1 MDIATTFPDPS
12 VQAELLTS
20 SYDSNENGILEESEQ
35 TFTYLSLSN
44 KGVKDLRGIEL
55 LTQLT
60 SLDVS
65 DNVELTYINAKALVN
80 LVSLSVYNT
89 GLTTLDISGLTKL
102 TSLSAYNCT
111 SLTAIIADGCSSLN
125 YISNWGENNF
135 PSLTSISLKGTA
147 FISFSV
153 SSFSKIESVDLSNCT
168 SLTDFSAD
176 YASNLTS
183 LNLSGCTELTY
194 LSVTNN
200 ESLATLT
207 VADLPKL
214 TSLSINDNP
223 ILNNPTLT
231 GLTALTSLDASN
243 DPGLTTIDV
252 SEMRELET
260 LYLNNTGLTTL
271 DISGLTKLTSLY
283 AYGCASLTT
292 IIADGC
298 SSLNYISNWDESNF
312 PSLTSISLKGTA
324 FISFGISNNTKIES
338 VDLSNCT
345 SLTDF
350 SADYASNLTS
360 LNLSGCTELT
370 YLSVT
375 NNESLATLT
384 VADLPKLTSLS
395 INDNPI
401 LNNPTLTGLTAL
413 TSLDASNDPGLT
425 TIDVSEMRE
434 LETLYLNNTGL
445 TTLDIS
451 GLTKLTSLYA
461 YGCASL
467 TTIIADGCS
476 SLNYIS
482 NWDESNYPSLTS
494 ISLKGTAFPS
504 FDVSNNTKI
513 ESVDL
518 SNCASLTSFSAG
530 YASNLTSLKYDGC
543 TAMTNLSLDYCPLIT
558 AVDISMLTGLKSLR
572 LSNLSSL
579 ENVNFGEGTSLESAS
594 IYYNPLLESLTAKS
608 PTMTDLDCS
617 YNSLKTLDV
626 TNCPLLENIYC
637 NYNQLKSLDLSHN
650 TNLQSSSTDQYDVK
664 VELVKISA
672 TQVGFVIDENFDA
685 ASVESFSI
693 NYEEQTPAFF
703 TLDGMQY
710 FIVYNNADDVESYME
725 DKQLRYGYSTGLE
738 GHTLNNTLSI
748 TGYTKAPS
756 FLKVAPESVTGV
768 YGASLDEPTLTR
780 SQDYNGAVTYT
791 SANEQVVKAATDGK
805 LTVIGAGETTVT
817 LSGAETTYR
826 LAPANVTY
834 AVTIEKASPV
844 FSFAN
849 NEQEMIIQDDV
860 PANAF
865 DKGVYDGTVVFT
877 SSNETVATIDN
888 EGKVTV
894 LAAGEVTFTA
904 SGAAT
909 NNCNEP
915 TAASYKL
922 TIKKRTATFT
932 LSAASASGV
941 YGGQIEAPELTIGD
955 YDGKPV
961 YATSNAEVVKVA
973 ADGKLTIVGAGEAV
987 ITISAPETA
996 NYYAPANVTYTVT
1009 IEKASPVFT
1018 FADAEQEIIIQDD
1031 VPANAFDKGVYD
1043 GTVVFTSSNETV
1055 ATIDNEGKVTVLA
1068 AGEVTLT
1075 ASGAATNNC
1084 NEPTAASYTLTI
1096 KKHTA
1101 TLALSATSV
1110 SGVYGGQIEAPE
1122 LTIGDFDG
1130 QFTYT
1135 TSNNEVATVDANGK
1149 LTIIGAGEATI
1160 TISATETANYYAPVN
1175 VTYTVTVAKTTPVF
1189 TFADA
1194 AQEIF
1199 ILDAVPSNTL
1209 DKGLYDG
1216 TVVFT
1221 SSDET
1226 VATIDNDGKVTV
1238 LAAGEVTITA
1248 SGAATNN
1255 CNEPTAASYTLT
1267 VKKYAATLA
1276 LSAESVSGVFGDE
1289 LVAPV
1294 LTVGDYDGQPTYATS
1309 NEEVATVDANGKL
1322 TIVGPGEATITISA
1336 PETANYSSA
1345 SITYQVIVTPK
1356 TGDANID
1363 GKVDFADVTAIVN
1376 HILGNTPSKFNAQ
1389 AANVNGDKEVSIAD
1403 VTSLIETLLHG
1414 Q

>member
-1 MDIATTFPDPS
+1 MLAALVVACPQLLWGADLNIATTFPDPN

-20 SYDSNENGILEESEQ
+20 SYDSNGNGILEESEQ
-35 TFTYLSLSN
+35 TFTWLSLSN
-44 KGVKDLRGIEL
+44 LGVKDLTGVGL

-60 SLDVS
+60 YLDVS
-65 DNVELTYINAKALVN
+65 ENAELTQINVKTLVN
-80 LVSLSVYNT
+80 LQTLSVYNT
-89 GLTTLDISGLTKL
+89 GLTTIDVSGMTNLT
-102 TSLSAYNCT
+102 TLSAYGCAN
-111 SLTAIIADGCSSLN
+111 LTTILADGCSSL
-125 YISNWGENNF
+125 YDISNWYESYF
-135 PSLTSISLKGTA
+135 PSLKSISLKGTA
-147 FISFSV
+147 FTSFSAYN
-153 SSFSKIESVDLSNCT
+153 FSKLESIDLSNCT
-168 SLTDFSAD
+168 DLTSVSV
-176 YASNLTS
+176 YETEKLTS
-183 LNLSGCTELTY
+183 LEISGCTELTS

-200 ESLATLT
+200 ASLASLT

-214 TSLSINDNP
+214 TSLSIYNNP
-223 ILNNPTLT
+223 VLYNPTLS
-231 GLTALTSLDASN
+231 GLPALTSLYASDN
-243 DPGLTTIDV
+243 PGLTTIDV
-252 SEMRELET
+252 SEMPELET
-260 LYLNNTGLTTL
+260 LQVYNTGLASL
-271 DISGLTKLTSLY
+271 DVSGLTKLTTLS
-283 AYGCASLTT
+283 AYGCDNLTT
-292 IIADGC
+292 ILADGC
-298 SSLNYISNWDESNF
+298 SSLYDISNWYESYYL
-312 PSLTSISLKGTA
+312 SLKSISLKGTA
-324 FISFGISNNTKIES
+324 FTSFSAQNFTKLES
-338 VDLSNCT
+338 IDLSNCT
-345 SLTDF
+345 
-350 SADYASNLTS
+350 NLTS
-360 LNLSGCTELT
+360 
-370 YLSVT
+370 V
-375 NNESLATLT
+375 
-384 VADLPKLTSLS
+384 S
-395 INDNPI
+395 IY
-401 LNNPTLTGLTAL
+401 
-413 TSLDASNDPGLT
+413 
-425 TIDVSEMRE
+425 EME
-434 LETLYLNNTGL
+434 
-445 TTLDIS
+445 
-451 GLTKLTSLYA
+451 K
-461 YGCASL
+461 
-467 TTIIADGCS
+467 
-476 SLNYIS
+476 
-482 NWDESNYPSLTS
+482 
-494 ISLKGTAFPS
+494 
-504 FDVSNNTKI
+504 
-513 ESVDL
+513 
-518 SNCASLTSFSAG
+518 
-530 YASNLTSLKYDGC
+530 LTSLKYDCC
-543 TAMTNLSLDYCPLIT
+543 TAMTSLSLYYCPLIT
-558 AVDISMLTGLKSLR
+558 AIDISMLTGLKSLT
-572 LSNLSSL
+572 LNNLSSL
-579 ENVNFGEGTSLESAS
+579 ESVNFGDGTSLQTVL
-594 IYYNPLLESLTAKS
+594 IDNNPQLESLTVKS
-608 PTMTDLDCS
+608 PTLTQLQCT

-626 TNCPLLENIYC
+626 TNCPLLQLLYC
-637 NYNQLKSLDLSHN
+637 YYNQLKSLDLSHN

-693 NYEEQTPAFF
+693 NYEEQTPTFF
-703 TLDGMQY
+703 TLDGVQY
-710 FIVYNNADDVESYME
+710 FIVYNNAADVESYME

-849 NEQEMIIQDDV
+849 AEQEMIILDAV
-860 PANAF
+860 PANVL
-865 DKGVYDGTVVFT
+865 DKGVYDGTVAYT
-877 SSNETVATIDN
+877 SSDEKVAKIDAD
-888 EGKVTV
+888 GKVTIV
-894 LAAGEVTFTA
+894 AAGEVTFTA

-961 YATSNAEVVKVA
+961 YATSNDEVVKVA

-1018 FADAEQEIIIQDD
+1018 FADAAQEIIIQDD

-1043 GTVVFTSSNETV
+1043 GTVVFTSSDETV

-1135 TSNNEVATVDANGK
+1135 TSNEEVATVDANGK

-1175 VTYTVTVAKTTPVF
+1175 VTYTVTIAKATPVLA
-1189 TFADA
+1189 FADA

-1226 VATIDNDGKVTV
+1226 VATIDNEGKVTV

-1356 TGDANID
+1356 TGDANVD

>member
-1 MDIATTFPDPS
+1 MLATLVVASPQLLWGANLDIATTFPDLN
-12 VQAELLTS
+12 VQDELS
-20 SYDSNENGILEESEQ
+20 SYDSNDNGILEESEQ
-35 TFTYLSLSN
+35 TFTSLYLSN

-65 DNVELTYINAKALVN
+65 ENAELTQINVKALVN
-80 LVSLSVYNT
+80 LESLYVYNT
-89 GLTTLDISGLTKL
+89 GLTFLDISGLTKL
-102 TSLSAYNCT
+102 TTLSADGCT
-111 SLTAIIADGCSSLN
+111 SLTTIKADGCSSLN
-125 YISNWGENNF
+125 YISSWGEYSY

-147 FISFSV
+147 FTNFEV
-153 SSFSKIESVDLSNCT
+153 NNNTKIESVDLSNCT
-168 SLTDFSAD
+168 SLTSFYA
-176 YASNLTS
+176 YEASNLTS
-183 LNLSGCTELTY
+183 LNFSGCTELTS
-194 LSVTNN
+194 LSVRNN
-200 ESLATLT
+200 ASLATLT
-207 VADLPKL
+207 IADLPKL
-214 TSLSINDNP
+214 TSLSIDNNP
-223 ILNNPTLT
+223 VLNNPTLT

-252 SEMRELET
+252 SEMRDLET
-260 LYLNNTGLTTL
+260 FQVCNTGLTTL
-271 DISGLTKLTSLY
+271 DISGLTKLTTLS
-283 AYGCASLTT
+283 ADGCTSLTT
-292 IIADGC
+292 IKADGC
-298 SSLNYISNWDESNF
+298 SSLNYISSWGEYSY

-324 FISFGISNNTKIES
+324 FTNFEVNNNTKIES

-345 SLTDF
+345 SLTSF
-350 SADYASNLTS
+350 
-360 LNLSGCTELT
+360 
-370 YLSVT
+370 
-375 NNESLATLT
+375 
-384 VADLPKLTSLS
+384 
-395 INDNPI
+395 
-401 LNNPTLTGLTAL
+401 
-413 TSLDASNDPGLT
+413 
-425 TIDVSEMRE
+425 
-434 LETLYLNNTGL
+434 
-445 TTLDIS
+445 
-451 GLTKLTSLYA
+451 YA
-461 YGCASL
+461 Y
-467 TTIIADGCS
+467 
-476 SLNYIS
+476 
-482 NWDESNYPSLTS
+482 E
-494 ISLKGTAFPS
+494 
-504 FDVSNNTKI
+504 
-513 ESVDL
+513 
-518 SNCASLTSFSAG
+518 
-530 YASNLTSLKYDGC
+530 ASNLTSLKYDGC
-543 TAMTNLSLDYCPLIT
+543 TAMTRLSLYYCPLIT
-558 AVDISMLTGLKSLR
+558 AVDISMLTDLESLTF
-572 LSNLSSL
+572 SNLSSL
-579 ENVNFGEGTSLESAS
+579 ESVNFGDGTSLESVNIS
-594 IYYNPLLESLTAKS
+594 YNPELESLTAKS
-608 PTMTDLDCS
+608 PTLTYLDCS
-617 YNSLKTLDV
+617 NNSLKTLDV

-637 NYNQLKSLDLSHN
+637 NNNQLKSLDLSHN

-664 VELVKISA
+664 VELVKMSA
-672 TQVGFVIDENFDA
+672 TQVGFVANDNFDA
-685 ASVESFSI
+685 NNVVSFSI
-693 NYEEQTPAFF
+693 NSEEQTPTFF
-703 TLDGMQY
+703 TLDGVQY
-710 FIVYNNADDVESYME
+710 FIVYNNAANVESYME

-756 FLKVAPESVTGV
+756 FLKVTPESVTGV
-768 YGASLDEPTLTR
+768 YGAALAEPALTR
-780 SQDYNGAVTYT
+780 SQDYNGVVTYT

-805 LTVIGAGETTVT
+805 LTVIGAGQTTVT
-817 LSGAETTYR
+817 LSGAETDYR

-849 NEQEMIIQDDV
+849 AEQEMIILDAV
-860 PANAF
+860 PANVL
-865 DKGVYDGTVVFT
+865 DKGVYDGTVAYT
-877 SSNETVATIDN
+877 SSDEKVAKIDAD
-888 EGKVTV
+888 GKVTIV
-894 LAAGEVTFTA
+894 AAGEVTFTA

-961 YATSNAEVVKVA
+961 YATSNDEVVKVA

-1018 FADAEQEIIIQDD
+1018 FADAAQEIIIQDD

-1068 AGEVTLT
+1068 AGEVTFT

-1135 TSNNEVATVDANGK
+1135 TSNDEVAMVDANGK

-1175 VTYTVTVAKTTPVF
+1175 VTYTVTIAKATPVLA
-1189 TFADA
+1189 FADA

-1238 LAAGEVTITA
+1238 LAAGEVTFTA

-1356 TGDANID
+1356 TGDANVD